1 MLEFHNH
8 LSCLVCGIS
17 FCGLFPCIPLFSQVL
32 MSKAPP
38 APDLG
43 KMFAAAR
50 KALGVPANF
59 GTAAVVTGFCGIVG
73 YGIYQGIYFV
83 PGGFR
88 AVKFNAITGLHDKV
102 YGEGA
107 NLAIPYIENPVLF
120 DIRHKPYEVTSASG
134 SRDLQIINIAV
145 RILYAPHADNLPEL
159 YRRLGYGY
167 ADTVLTSIT
176 NEVMRAVI
184 AQYNAN
190 ELLVKRAE
198 VSSRIAEHLR
208 SRASGF
214 NIDISDVSIT
224 QMTFGKEYTAA
235 VEAKQ
240 VAQQMAERAK
250 FRVDQAQQE
259 KRGMIVLAEGE
270 AESAKLIGSA
280 MQNNPAFLELRRLE
294 AAKVISKA
302 LAHSQGQY
310 YLDSESLMMNAI
322 KPVEHKK

>member
-1 MLEFHNH
+1 MA
-8 LSCLVCGIS
+8 
-17 FCGLFPCIPLFSQVL
+17 
-32 MSKAPP
+32 KAP
-38 APDLG
+38 APDFSKILN
-43 KMFAAAR
+43 AAR
-50 KALGVPANF
+50 KALGVPANA
-59 GTAAVVTGFCGIVG
+59 GAMAIVTGFTGIVG
-73 YGIYQGIYFV
+73 YGLYSGIYFV

-88 AVKFNAITGLHDKV
+88 AVKFNAVTGLKNDV

-107 NLAIPYIENPVLF
+107 HLAIPYIETPIMFEV
-120 DIRHKPYEVTSASG
+120 RHRPYEVASASG

-198 VSSRIAEHLR
+198 VSAQIAAALR
-208 SRASGF
+208 ARAKGF
-214 NIDISDVSIT
+214 NVDISDVSIT

-250 FRVDQAQQE
+250 FRVDQAEQE
-259 KRGMIVLAEGE
+259 KKGMIVLAEGE
-270 AESAKLIGSA
+270 AESARLIGSA
-280 MQNNPAFLELRRLE
+280 MQNNPAFMELRRIE

-302 LAHSQGQY
+302 LGTSSNGQY
-310 YLDSESLMMNAI
+310 YLEADSLLLNLAKPANELI
-322 KPVEHKK
+322 KK